1 MGKLRILATTVL
13 VAGAL
18 LPALVPHR
26 AASGEPR
33 RYVAAIEAL
42 RPLPLLRVDAAKLND
57 LEVAWASLRAY
68 QITADNKMDTSDRAK
83 VSEQAFRTDSTVRAA
98 LAENERASN
107 IYFRRQ
113 NIFGARRGV
122 LASVLMLVAAL
133 GVLGGLR
140 RFKRG
145 SWRVGALLFVPA
157 IALAPLAIPRVIDGN
172 FYVPI
177 VYLAARAPASIPPGD
192 WTWRTPK
199 PAPDREVW
207 SAASIEKTR
216 AVADPNVGTAWYA
229 DDGLTPINYAGVSRW
244 ATLFPSVAA
253 AVGALLAS
261 LVLSRLPQFFAWSP
275 AWRRNFPT
283 LWPVRARPDAA

>member
-42 RPLPLLRVDAAKLND
+42 RPLPLSRVDAAKLND

-83 VSEQAFRTDSTVRAA
+83 VSEQAFRTDPTVRAA

-107 IYFRRQ
+107 IYSRRQ
-113 NIFGARRGV
+113 NIVGARRGV

-140 RFKRG
+140 RFKRA
-145 SWRVGALLFVPA
+145 WRVGALLFVPA

-172 FYVPI
+172 FNVPI

-192 WTWRTPK
+192 RTWRTPK
-199 PAPDREVW
+199 PAPDGEVW
-207 SAASIEKTR
+207 SAASIEKIR
-216 AVADPNVGTAWYA
+216 AVANPNVGVAWFA
-229 DDGLTPINYAGVSRW
+229 NDGLTPINYAGVSRW

-253 AVGALLAS
+253 AIGALLAS
-261 LVLSRLPQFFAWSP
+261 LVLSRLPRLFTWSP